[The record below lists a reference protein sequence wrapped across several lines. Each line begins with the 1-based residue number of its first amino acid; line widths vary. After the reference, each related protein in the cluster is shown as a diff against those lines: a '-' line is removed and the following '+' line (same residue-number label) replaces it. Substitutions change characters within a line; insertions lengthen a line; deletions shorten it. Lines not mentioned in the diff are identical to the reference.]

1 MIIAL
6 FVIFFAL
13 ILIGVPIAG
22 SIGLAVFGVII
33 FSGQVSP
40 VVVAQA
46 MIRQMGSFSLVA
58 IPFFM
63 LSGEIME
70 KSGITQRLVDFADAV
85 VGWITGGL
93 AYVSI
98 FSGMLMGGISGSG
111 PADTAALGGILIPSM
126 EKAGYPKE
134 YASATLAAAGSIG
147 AIIPPSITMVVLAG
161 ILSQSVGSMLMA
173 GLIPGILIGV
183 LMMVTS
189 GVICHRRQYAISDKT
204 EFSWNKLGR
213 SLKNA
218 VLALLAP
225 IIIVGGI
232 VAGIFTATE
241 ASVVVCVYTLFVG
254 MFVYKTVK
262 LSELKELFTN
272 AIVSSANVLLIIGI
286 CAGFSW
292 VLTYNNFPAAVTSLI
307 LNISSSKLV
316 IVLLINIIFLIGGM
330 FMEGLALILMF
341 VAIFMPVMA
350 SVGVSPMTF
359 GVMVLINVVIGTL
372 TPPVG
377 VCLFVA
383 SSISGASVTRIGK
396 AVLPFVLCMLFVMFL
411 VVAVP
416 GIATWIPSLMSA

>member
-1 MIIAL
+1 MIVSL
-6 FVIFFAL
+6 FAIFFIL
-13 ILIGVPIAG
+13 ILIGVPIAA
-22 SIGLAVFGVII
+22 SIGLSTFGVII

-70 KSGITQRLVDFADAV
+70 RSGITQRLVDFADSV

-126 EKAGYPKE
+126 EKAGYPKA
-134 YASATLAAAGSIG
+134 YASATLAASGSIG

-161 ILSQSVGSMLMA
+161 VLSQSVGSMLMA
-173 GLIPGILIGV
+173 GLIPGVLIGL
-183 LMMVTS
+183 LMMLTS
-189 GVICHRRQYAISDKT
+189 GIICHVKQYAVSDKT
-204 EFSWNKLGR
+204 EFSCKKLWYTF
-213 SLKNA
+213 KKA
-218 VLALLAP
+218 ILALLAP

-232 VAGIFTATE
+232 LGGIFTATE
-241 ASVVVCVYTLFVG
+241 ASVVVSVYTLAVG
-254 MFVYKTVK
+254 MFIYKTVRVK
-262 LSELKELFTN
+262 DLKDIFCN

-286 CAGFSW
+286 CSGFSW
-292 VLTYNNFPAAVTSLI
+292 ILTYNNFPQAVTELI
-307 LNISSSKLV
+307 LSISSNKIIIILLV
-316 IVLLINIIFLIGGM
+316 NIIFLIGGC

-341 VAIFMPVMA
+341 IPIFSPIMT
-350 SVGVSPMTF
+350 SIGVSPMTF

-377 VCLFVA
+377 VCLFVS
-383 SSISGASVTRIGK
+383 SSISGESVMRIGK
-396 AVLPFVLCMLFVMFL
+396 AVIPFIACMVFVMFL

-416 GIATWIPSLMSA
+416 GVATWIPSLMA

>member
-1 MIIAL
+1 
-6 FVIFFAL
+6 
-13 ILIGVPIAG
+13 
-22 SIGLAVFGVII
+22 
-33 FSGQVSP
+33 
-40 VVVAQA
+40 
-46 MIRQMGSFSLVA
+46 
-58 IPFFM
+58 
-63 LSGEIME
+63 
-70 KSGITQRLVDFADAV
+70 
-85 VGWITGGL
+85 
-93 AYVSI
+93 
-98 FSGMLMGGISGSG
+98 
-111 PADTAALGGILIPSM
+111 
-126 EKAGYPKE
+126 
-134 YASATLAAAGSIG
+134 
-147 AIIPPSITMVVLAG
+147 
-161 ILSQSVGSMLMA
+161 
-173 GLIPGILIGV
+173 
-183 LMMVTS
+183 MMVTS

-341 VAIFMPVMA
+341 VPIFMPVMA

-416 GIATWIPSLMSA
+416 GVATWIPSLMSA